1 MHKVIEQ
8 FEEWSYAVHGR
19 QNESVWVV
27 KREMN
32 AHGKD
37 NQSHGNDAD
46 VVLVINAAI
55 QNVGQ

>member
-8 FEEWSYAVHGR
+8 LEEWSYAVHGR

-27 KREMN
+27 KCEMN
-32 AHGKD
+32 PHGKD
-37 NQSHGNDAD
+37 DQGHGDDAD
-46 VVLVINAAI
+46 VVLVIDAAI